1 MSYGRSGGRDER
13 PFVLATVK
21 SETKDSPESKDKL
34 RFEVNNHSY
43 MLSFNSED
51 GRWYLVTAGTGGRMK
66 AIPVINDDELGFVP
80 TMVVPVGDGGQ
91 ASIN

>member
-1 MSYGRSGGRDER
+1 
-13 PFVLATVK
+13 
-21 SETKDSPESKDKL
+21 
-34 RFEVNNHSY
+34 

-51 GRWYLVTAGTGGRMK
+51 GRWYLVTAGIGGRMK

>member
-1 MSYGRSGGRDER
+1 
-13 PFVLATVK
+13 
-21 SETKDSPESKDKL
+21 
-34 RFEVNNHSY
+34 
-43 MLSFNSED
+43 MLTFNRED
-51 GRWYLVTAGTGGRMK
+51 GRWYLVTSGNGGRIK